1 MGVEVEPVKVEQTH
15 VRVVIGVVSAIPW
28 IANDFHD
35 PVVSRGTA
43 SVSATGVRGRRAAR
57 GKKQH
62 GDTHE
67 DR

>member
-1 MGVEVEPVKVEQTH
+1 MGIV
-15 VRVVIGVVSAIPW
+15 VRIVLAIPW
-28 IANDFHD
+28 VANHFHD
-35 PVVSRGTA
+35 PVVSGGTA
-43 SVSATGVRGRRAAR
+43 SVSATGVRSRRAAR

>member
-1 MGVEVEPVKVEQTH
+1 MGV
-15 VRVVIGVVSAIPW
+15 VIRIVLAIPRV
-28 IANDFHD
+28 ANDFYD

-43 SVSATGVRGRRAAR
+43 SVSATGVRSRRAAR